1 MSSLKNKLSHE
12 FELDLAPL
20 LAVMVKLVPV
30 LLVSSA
36 FMQIMVVESQ
46 LPDPVAKAIAQ
57 AAAHPTF
64 HLKAYVL
71 SNGQIKIMSQMTGA
85 TDSAPTIQMVPALAD
100 GSFNYPAFR
109 SALEKIK
116 DEHQDQFRLELYP
129 ARNVAYRDLIRLMD
143 FARKPQ
149 DVLKTYTIG
158 DAKTNLMFPDV
169 IFANL
174 ADSDALTG
182 SGAI

>member
-1 MSSLKNKLSHE
+1 MSSRKSRLSHE

-46 LPDPVAKAIAQ
+46 LPDPVSRAIAQ
-57 AAAHPTF
+57 ASAHPVF
-64 HLKAYVL
+64 HLKAYVFP
-71 SNGQIKIMSQMTGA
+71 SGQIKIISEDIGTQNKPVVNA
-85 TDSAPTIQMVPALAD
+85 INPLKD
-100 GSFNYPAFR
+100 GSFDYAGFR
-109 SALEKIK
+109 QVLEKIK
-116 DEHQDQFRLELYP
+116 DDHPDQFRLELYP

-149 DVLKTYTIG
+149 DVLKTYPIG
-158 DAKTNLMFPDV
+158 DLKTNLMFPDV

-174 ADSDALTG
+174 ADGDALVG
-182 SGAI
+182 AGAI